1 MSKPN
6 LACVATLLVGLAVAQ
21 IACSEKDNHSFSPR
35 WHSYTSNGR
44 SVAYDFAVRRALRD
58 LLVARHLGSGL
69 GRSQVGA
76 LDNDV
81 RSLATIVCGE
91 YGPGLQHSA
100 VVNGEPIDQAFLPDA
115 LDDAETAGCGVLYLY
130 PGGFLV
136 RVRGVGV
143 DWD

>member
-1 MSKPN
+1 MSKRN
-6 LACVATLLVGLAVAQ
+6 FASVAALLGAFALIQV
-21 IACSEKDNHSFSPR
+21 ACSENDNHSFSPR
-35 WHSYTSNGR
+35 WHTYSGNGR

-69 GRSQVGA
+69 DSHAGE
-76 LDNDV
+76 LDNDI
-81 RSLATIVCGE
+81 RSLVSVVCGE
-91 YGPGLQHSA
+91 YGTGLQHSA

-136 RVRGVGV
+136 KLRGAGV
-143 DWD
+143 DWE